1 MFSFLDAKAAKEF
14 GTAMARFY
22 MTRIPLNA
30 DLKEKQDTGKS
41 QKIIEKI
48 SVQIVNYKKTNK
60 INTYKIAQM
69 GNSFKWELKDS
80 GYDDDFI
87 DKLTQWFVTKVKT
100 E

>member
-1 MFSFLDAKAAKEF
+1 MFSFFDAKAAKEF
-14 GTAMARFY
+14 GTAMAHFY
-22 MTRIPLNA
+22 MTRIPMNA
-30 DLKEKQDTGKS
+30 DLKKKQDAGKS

-48 SVQIVNYKKTNK
+48 SVQIANYKKTNK
-60 INTYKIAQM
+60 INTYKVAQM
-69 GNSFKWELKDS
+69 GNAFKWELKDA